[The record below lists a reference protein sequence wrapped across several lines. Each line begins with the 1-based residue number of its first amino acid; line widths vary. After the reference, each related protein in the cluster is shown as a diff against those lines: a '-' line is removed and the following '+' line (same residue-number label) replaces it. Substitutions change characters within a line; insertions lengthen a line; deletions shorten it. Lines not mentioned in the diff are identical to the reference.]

1 MLHFPR
7 GGLCCSASLCLLT
20 HKHTHTLSLEAGSI
34 GQFTDQIHWHFKKG
48 TTIWNLK
55 QSDVNFIDGMQMNW
69 DGGGTAEDEC
79 RLTLSFKLMVR
90 YQKLGSSNNLSADRT
105 LLSLFRRRASGK
117 ITEMPLSVVCSP
129 KFYEVPHQQFP
140 FFQIPFKTS
149 GIFPTVSP
157 TVTEYSQWENKPWG
171 CFFLKFWFCKK
182 PL

>member
-1 MLHFPR
+1 M
-7 GGLCCSASLCLLT
+7 
-20 HKHTHTLSLEAGSI
+20 
-34 GQFTDQIHWHFKKG
+34 
-48 TTIWNLK
+48 WNLK
-55 QSDVNFIDGMQMNW
+55 QSDVNFIDRMQMNW

-117 ITEMPLSVVCSP
+117 ITEMSLSVVCSP

-157 TVTEYSQWENKPWG
+157 TVTEYSQWENKPRG
-171 CFFLKFWFCKK
+171 CFFKNSDSAKSRCS
-182 PL
+182 PLDTERGGIWGVSEVLH

>member
-1 MLHFPR
+1 
-7 GGLCCSASLCLLT
+7 
-20 HKHTHTLSLEAGSI
+20 
-34 GQFTDQIHWHFKKG
+34 
-48 TTIWNLK
+48 
-55 QSDVNFIDGMQMNW
+55 MQMNW

-117 ITEMPLSVVCSP
+117 ITEMSLSVVCSP

-157 TVTEYSQWENKPWG
+157 TVTEYSQ
-171 CFFLKFWFCKK
+171 
-182 PL
+182 